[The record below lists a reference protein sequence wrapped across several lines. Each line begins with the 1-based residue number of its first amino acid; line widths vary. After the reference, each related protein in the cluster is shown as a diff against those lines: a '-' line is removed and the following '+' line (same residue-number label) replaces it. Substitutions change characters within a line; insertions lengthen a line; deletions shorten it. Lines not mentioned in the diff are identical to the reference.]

1 MTNRPVFNVKFNHL
15 ALQVKDIPA
24 TNNFY
29 LNVLGLTP
37 VTVPDDLKKI
47 RAWFDIGNGQQLH
60 FLAGRTFKVNNDRN
74 GSHLCL
80 FVDSIA
86 SAKKYLSETKISFHE
101 QIRFDGVIQI
111 YFEDPDG
118 YLIEFQQ
125 KQPAKPTSKK

>member
-1 MTNRPVFNVKFNHL
+1 MSDRPIFDIKFNHL
-15 ALQVKDIPA
+15 ALEVKDIRA

-29 LNVLGLTP
+29 LNVLGLLP

-60 FLAGRTFKVNNDRN
+60 FLAGRTVPVNNHRN

-80 FVDSIA
+80 SVDSMEI
-86 SAKKYLSETKISFHE
+86 AKKYLSDIEIIYHE
-101 QIRFDGVIQI
+101 QIRFDGVTQL

-118 YLIEFQQ
+118 YLIEFQE
-125 KQPAKPTSKK
+125 KSK